1 MPGFSFVFF
10 TDLCVCMSEAPGT
23 KDEENMHEL
32 RCVCVC
38 LGQSVFDESP
48 WARVQIPV
56 MTQRAAVNN

>member
-1 MPGFSFVFF
+1 MPGFYFVFF
-10 TDLCVCMSEAPGT
+10 TDLCACMSEALGT
-23 KDEENMHEL
+23 EDKENVREL

-48 WARVQIPV
+48 WARVQIAA